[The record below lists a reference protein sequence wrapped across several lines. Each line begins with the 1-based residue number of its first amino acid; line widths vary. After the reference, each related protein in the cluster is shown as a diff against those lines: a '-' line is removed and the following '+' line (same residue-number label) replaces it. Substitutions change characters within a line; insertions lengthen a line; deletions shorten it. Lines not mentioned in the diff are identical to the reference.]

1 MDLFAYTKKN
11 ECIQPLAEKMR
22 PNNLQDFIG
31 QEHIVGEG
39 KFLRRAIEADK
50 LGSCIFYG
58 PSGLGKT
65 TLAHIIAITT
75 KGEYIALNAV
85 ESGIAEIKKAIEIG
99 KENLYLYNKR
109 TYLLLDECHRFN
121 KTQLDSLLP
130 AIEKGY
136 IVFIG
141 STTENPYANLTPAL
155 ISRCHI
161 FPFYPLQ
168 EQQIICALQRASY
181 AENGLKRY
189 NVQFADGVLAYIAHY
204 ANGDMRMAYN
214 ILELAVLSS
223 KPKQDTSYITLKD
236 IEECVQQKALSI
248 DNTSYYNL
256 LSAFCKS
263 LRGSDSN
270 ASLYYAFRLIESGV
284 DPLILLRR
292 LIVHASEDVG
302 LADSNA
308 LQVAT
313 SALQAF
319 KELGAPEGY
328 IPLTHAIIYV
338 AEAEKSNSVV
348 LAMARATKLAKSTVV
363 NCPPYLN
370 ERSYASK
377 ESLEVCKQ
385 YLYPHDFGGYVKQQ
399 YLPDAIVNEEIYT
412 PLQNGEERKIFQ
424 KQLERRK

>member
-1 MDLFAYTKKN
+1 MDLFSYTKESERAK
-11 ECIQPLAEKMR
+11 PLAEKMR
-22 PNNLQDFIG
+22 PDSLNDFIG

-39 KFLRRAIEADK
+39 KFLRRAIETDK

-58 PSGLGKT
+58 RSGLGKT
-65 TLAHIIAITT
+65 TLAHIIAKST

-85 ESGIAEIKKAIEIG
+85 QSGIAEVKKAIETG
-99 KENLYLYNKR
+99 KDNLYLYNRR

-136 IVFIG
+136 IIFIG

-155 ISRCHI
+155 ISRCHV
-161 FPFYPLQ
+161 FTFYPLR
-168 EQQIICALQRASY
+168 EEQIIDALKRASS
-181 AENGLKRY
+181 AENGFKRY
-189 NVQFADGVLAYIAHY
+189 NVQFEDGVLQYIAHY
-204 ANGDMRMAYN
+204 ANGDLRMAYN

-223 KPKQDTSYITLKD
+223 KPKQDNFIITLKD
-236 IEECVQQKALSI
+236 VEECVQQKALSI

-270 ASLYYAFRLIESGV
+270 ASLYYAFRLIESGI
-284 DPLILLRR
+284 DPLIILRR

-302 LADSNA
+302 LADSHA

-328 IPLTHAIIYV
+328 IPLSHAIIYV

-348 LAMARATKLAKSTVV
+348 LAMSKAMELAKSAVV
-363 NCPPYLN
+363 DCPPYLN
-370 ERSYASK
+370 ERGYASK
-377 ESLEVCKQ
+377 ENLEICKQ
-385 YLYPHDFGGYVKQQ
+385 YLYPHNFGGYVKQQ
-399 YLPDAIVNEEIYT
+399 YLPDAIADKEIYT
-412 PLQNGEERKIFQ
+412 PLQNGDEKKIYQ
-424 KQLERRK
+424 RQLERKQ